1 MDYGMA
7 VKMRLTR
14 MGARKKPYY
23 RIVVADS
30 VSPRDGKFIEIVGN
44 YDPKKNPAEIN
55 LKEDRVREWLVK
67 GAEPT
72 LTVSQLLRKKGIT
85 IAKDKA
91 GVA

>member
-1 MDYGMA
+1 MA
-7 VKMRLTR
+7 VKIRLTR
-14 MGARKKPYY
+14 MGTRKKPYY

-44 YDPKKNPAEIN
+44 YDPKKNPAEIIV
-55 LKEDRVREWLVK
+55 KEDRIKEWLTN

-85 IAKDKA
+85 ITKDKTK
-91 GVA
+91 VA

>member
-1 MDYGMA
+1 MA

-14 MGARKKPYY
+14 MGSRKKPYY

-44 YDPKKNPAEIN
+44 YDPKKDPAEIT
-55 LKEDRVREWLVK
+55 LKEDRIKEWLSK

-72 LTVSQLLRKKGIT
+72 LTVSQLLGKKGIT
-85 IAKDKA
+85 IAKDKTK
-91 GVA
+91 VA

>member
-1 MDYGMA
+1 MA

-14 MGARKKPYY
+14 MGTKKKPYY

-44 YDPKKNPAEIN
+44 YDPKKNPAEITV
-55 LKEDRVREWLVK
+55 KEDRVREWLSK

-72 LTVSQLLRKKGIT
+72 LTVSQLLGKKGIT
-85 IAKDKA
+85 IAKDKTK
-91 GVA
+91 VA